1 MAAAIGWREHARLK
15 SAILPGSGI
24 TARRNDNMKIP
35 YITIVAVLAGAA
47 LGAMGS
53 EALKA
58 QVPPPAFV
66 VGEIDVENA
75 PAYFKEYVPVAAKA
89 VADGG
94 GKYIVRNGKS
104 VSLYGEPPKA
114 LAIMQF
120 ESLAKAE
127 AAFASKA
134 YTDAKAIGDKYA
146 KFRIYAVEGLQ

>member
-1 MAAAIGWREHARLK
+1 
-15 SAILPGSGI
+15 
-24 TARRNDNMKIP
+24 MKIP
-35 YITIVAVLAGAA
+35 AFTLVAVLVGAA

-53 EALKA
+53 EALRA
-58 QVPPPAFV
+58 QVPPVAFV

-75 PAYFKEYVPVAAKA
+75 PAYFKEYVPLAAKA
-89 VADGG
+89 VVDGG

-120 ESLAKAE
+120 ESLAKAQ
-127 AAFASKA
+127 AVFGSKA

-146 KFRIYAVEGLQ
+146 KFRLYAVEGLP

>member
-1 MAAAIGWREHARLK
+1 
-15 SAILPGSGI
+15 
-24 TARRNDNMKIP
+24 MKIP
-35 YITIVAVLAGAA
+35 SIAIAA
-47 LGAMGS
+47 LLIGTTLGAMGS
-53 EALKA
+53 QALRA
-58 QVPPPAFV
+58 QVAPPAFV

-89 VADGG
+89 VVDGG

-120 ESLAKAE
+120 ESLAKAQ
-127 AAFASKA
+127 AVFGSKA

-146 KFRIYAVEGLQ
+146 KFRIYAVEGLP

>member
-1 MAAAIGWREHARLK
+1 MRIP
-15 SAILPGSGI
+15 SI
-24 TARRNDNMKIP
+24 TLI
-35 YITIVAVLAGAA
+35 AVLVGAA

-53 EALKA
+53 QALRA
-58 QVPPPAFV
+58 QVPPAAFV

-89 VADGG
+89 VVDGG

-120 ESLAKAE
+120 ESLAKAQ
-127 AAFASKA
+127 AVFGSKA

>member
-1 MAAAIGWREHARLK
+1 
-15 SAILPGSGI
+15 
-24 TARRNDNMKIP
+24 MKTP

-53 EALKA
+53 QALMA
-58 QVPPPAFV
+58 QGPPAAFV

-89 VADGG
+89 IVDGG
-94 GKYIVRNGKS
+94 GKYVVRNGRR

-120 ESLAKAE
+120 ESLAKAQ
-127 AAFASKA
+127 AVFGSKA

-146 KFRIYAVEGLQ
+146 KFRIYAVEALQ

>member
-1 MAAAIGWREHARLK
+1 M
-15 SAILPGSGI
+15 S
-24 TARRNDNMKIP
+24 IP
-35 YITIVAVLAGAA
+35 HTTTLVAVLVGVA
-47 LGAMGS
+47 LGTLGS
-53 EALKA
+53 HALRA
-58 QVPPPAFV
+58 QASPPAFV

-75 PAYFKEYVPVAAKA
+75 PAYFKEYVPVAAQA
-89 VADGG
+89 VVDGG

-120 ESLAKAE
+120 ESLAKAQ
-127 AAFASKA
+127 AMFASKA

>member
-1 MAAAIGWREHARLK
+1 
-15 SAILPGSGI
+15 
-24 TARRNDNMKIP
+24 
-35 YITIVAVLAGAA
+35 
-47 LGAMGS
+47 MGS
-53 EALKA
+53 QALQA
-58 QVPPPAFV
+58 QVAPPAFV
-66 VGEIDVENA
+66 VGEIDVENG

-89 VADGG
+89 VVDGG

-120 ESLAKAE
+120 ESLAKAQ
-127 AAFASKA
+127 AVFGSKA

>member
-1 MAAAIGWREHARLK
+1 
-15 SAILPGSGI
+15 
-24 TARRNDNMKIP
+24 MKIP
-35 YITIVAVLAGAA
+35 GTTTVAVLVGVA
-47 LGAMGS
+47 LGAMGTH
-53 EALKA
+53 ALRA

-89 VADGG
+89 IVDGG

-104 VSLYGEPPKA
+104 VALYGEPPKA

-120 ESLAKAE
+120 ESLAKAQ
-127 AAFASKA
+127 AVFASKA